1 MYICMI
7 SKNIKE
13 YNIYSLLYT
22 EIGIIHLTPIFPVI
36 PSHYLQVICAPRIIL
51 GDFYTIF
58 DKICNMQMIKKSC
71 RAGRLAEPGKRE
83 GREAVVSQK

>member
-1 MYICMI
+1 MSIETNSLRHAYIYICMI

-36 PSHYLQVICAPRIIL
+36 PSHYLQVICAPRNNIRRFLYNI
-51 GDFYTIF
+51 
-58 DKICNMQMIKKSC
+58 
-71 RAGRLAEPGKRE
+71 
-83 GREAVVSQK
+83 